1 MDCLQQ
7 KCKNAQWRSRSRA
20 EVLPMAE
27 TPPKKEAAKA
37 GKEGAS
43 PEPFSPSKR
52 SHTDFFSVDGFQVE
66 DDAPPEKRL
75 KSNDPGD
82 GGAASEAQGVGCH
95 DLGAN
100 NGASE
105 DSADGESRG
114 GGEDADEE
122 NQASSQHDDEDDDDG
137 DDGGGGEEEE
147 EEEPVCTDCGE
158 QPCMFEEFV
167 PNLIALSIENGWL
180 DEEQ

>member
-1 MDCLQQ
+1 
-7 KCKNAQWRSRSRA
+7 
-20 EVLPMAE
+20 MAE

-37 GKEGAS
+37 AKEGAS

-82 GGAASEAQGVGCH
+82 GGAASEAQGVGGH

-114 GGEDADEE
+114 GGEDTDEE
-122 NQASSQHDDEDDDDG
+122 NQASSNDDDEDDDDG
-137 DDGGGGEEEE
+137 GGDGGGGSEEE

-167 PNLIALSIENGWL
+167 PNLIALSIENGCRIEL
-180 DEEQ
+180 EEVRRE